1 MKDGFFDG
9 ELLDGRHGLVP
20 SNFVQK
26 LVGEDLL
33 EFHQAVVQGLRD
45 GDDSASTN
53 IAHDLAQEA
62 VALMGQLQRYYAV
75 YDCTTKFSFCIFI
88 IYFCCVKPAVAKYVT
103 SACICV
109 SQ

>member
-1 MKDGFFDG
+1 MLLMVIQYVPFSVFLFFMKDGFFDG

-20 SNFVQK
+20 SNFIQK

-45 GDDSASTN
+45 GDDSGSTN

-62 VALMGQLQRYYAV
+62 LALMG
-75 YDCTTKFSFCIFI
+75 
-88 IYFCCVKPAVAKYVT
+88 
-103 SACICV
+103 
-109 SQ
+109 

>member
-1 MKDGFFDG
+1 MFFFSVLLFCMKDGFFDG
-9 ELLDGRHGLVP
+9 ELLDGRRGLVP
-20 SNFVQK
+20 SNFIQK

-62 VALMGQLQRYYAV
+62 VALMG
-75 YDCTTKFSFCIFI
+75 
-88 IYFCCVKPAVAKYVT
+88 
-103 SACICV
+103 
-109 SQ
+109 

>member
-1 MKDGFFDG
+1 MFFFSVLLFCMKDGFFDG
-9 ELLDGRHGLVP
+9 ELLDGRRGLVP
-20 SNFVQK
+20 SNFIQK

-62 VALMGQLQRYYAV
+62 VDLMG
-75 YDCTTKFSFCIFI
+75 
-88 IYFCCVKPAVAKYVT
+88 
-103 SACICV
+103 
-109 SQ
+109 

>member
-1 MKDGFFDG
+1 MTWCVWDDVGLLICVNNLLRIIRMFFFSVLLFCMKDGFFDG
-9 ELLDGRHGLVP
+9 ELLDGRRGLVP

-62 VALMGQLQRYYAV
+62 VALMG
-75 YDCTTKFSFCIFI
+75 
-88 IYFCCVKPAVAKYVT
+88 
-103 SACICV
+103 
-109 SQ
+109 